1 MHYPAPLVSGSTIAI
16 TAFSSG
22 IEPEHKDR
30 FDAII
35 AGLENKGFKVVI
47 GNCLYGECKGASAP
61 AKERAEELQRFLMD
75 DTIDAI
81 APPWGGELAME
92 LLPLLDFNAIAQAKP
107 KWVFGFSD
115 VSTITSVLTCKL
127 NWATVHGP
135 NLIDLIYTE
144 QTPMVRNFFANLETK
159 AGETFKQEASQRY
172 ATTWTDFA
180 IEPLSTLNC
189 EHDTQWKWLVKPE
202 KGDEISGRL
211 IGGCWDTLQYLF
223 GTSYLDIASLKGKNT
238 TRILLYLENV
248 ELSPCDLT
256 RSILNMEFNGV
267 FDVIDGLLLGRNMRT
282 DSKESEDLHYLDV
295 LKNHLA
301 NKNIPVMYDMD
312 IGHFPPN
319 LTLINGATAEIS
331 LVEGKGVITQTL
343 KSNL

>member
-1 MHYPAPLVSGSTIAI
+1 MHYPAPLVSGSTIAV

-22 IEPEHKDR
+22 IEPKHEKR
-30 FDAII
+30 FEAIVD
-35 AGLENKGFKVVI
+35 GLKNKGFKVVL
-47 GNCLYGECKGASAP
+47 GDCLYGEYKGASAS
-61 AKERAEELQRFLMD
+61 AKERAEELQRFLLD

-115 VSTITSVLTCKL
+115 VSTITSVLSCKL

-159 AGETFKQEASQRY
+159 AGEAFKQEASQRY

-189 EHDTQWKWLVKPE
+189 EHETQWKWLVEPDQ
-202 KGDEISGRL
+202 GDEISGRL
-211 IGGCWDTLQYLF
+211 IGGCWDTLHTLF
-223 GTSYLDIASLKGKNT
+223 GTDYLDLKQFKQNNASKV
-238 TRILLYLENV
+238 LLYLENV
-248 ELSPCDLT
+248 EMSPFDLT
-256 RSILNMEFNGV
+256 RSILTMSFHGV
-267 FDVIDGLLLGRNMRT
+267 FEVIDGLLLGRNMRT
-282 DSKESEDLHYLDV
+282 DSKNSEDLHYLDV
-295 LKNHLA
+295 LNNHLK
-301 NKNIPVMYDMD
+301 NKKIPVIYDMD

-319 LTLINGATAEIS
+319 LTLINGAQARVKLSNGLSYIH
-331 LVEGKGVITQTL
+331 QTL
-343 KSNL
+343 S